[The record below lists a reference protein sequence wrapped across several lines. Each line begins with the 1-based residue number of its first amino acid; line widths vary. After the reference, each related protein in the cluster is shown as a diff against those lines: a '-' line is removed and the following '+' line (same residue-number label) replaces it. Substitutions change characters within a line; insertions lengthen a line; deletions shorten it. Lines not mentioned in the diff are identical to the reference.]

1 MFRHRRSLTF
11 DNACQAEFR
20 WISVSVTLKVGW
32 NTVELPLECRWNAVI
47 LPLYAGQR
55 MHLTRLARRS
65 FEAWLNWWAWL
76 HVCGRTASPSPRRP
90 PDHFG
95 IW

>member
-20 WISVSVTLKVGW
+20 WISVSVTLKVRW

-65 FEAWLNWWAWL
+65 FEAWPNWWAWL
-76 HVCGRTASPSPRRP
+76 HVCDRMSSPSLRRP
-90 PDHFG
+90 PDQFRM
-95 IW
+95 W